1 MIKNFLHFEEVS
13 FLGIEHLR
21 DPATLLSNLLLFF
34 VGFWCYRRVAKFNN
48 NVSPEVQI
56 SARGWSLFFLFG
68 SIAYLFGVPV
78 HGFSYY
84 FPIKIHFGIWL
95 VMGWFQNLAVVFV
108 QLAFAQIYFPK
119 QFKWIRP
126 LVWIQFIGFCALMAY
141 IRKFAAVNIDV
152 ALALVPIALW
162 NISMHAKKRTPS
174 SLIGWG
180 ILFAIIPAIVVVL
193 KLMPSPWFNYN
204 DIAHILLTG
213 SLLIICRG
221 VLNTFSSAEKSIA

>member
-1 MIKNFLHFEEVS
+1 M
-13 FLGIEHLR
+13 
-21 DPATLLSNLLLFF
+21 

-48 NVSPEVQI
+48 NLSPEVQI

-68 SIAYLFGVPV
+68 SIAYLFGVPI

-84 FPIKIHFGIWL
+84 FPENIHFGIWL

-126 LVWIQFIGFCALMAY
+126 LVWIQFIGFCVLMAY

-152 ALALVPIALW
+152 ALALIPIALW
-162 NISMHAKKRTPS
+162 NISMFVKKRTPS
-174 SLIGWG
+174 ALIGWG

-204 DIAHILLTG
+204 DIAHILLAG

-221 VLNTFSSAEKSIA
+221 VLNTFSSSQKSTA